1 MLYVGIDCHKRYTQV
16 NAIDEAPVG
25 VADQK

>member
-1 MLYVGIDCHKRYTQV
+1 MPYVGLDYHKRYAHL
-16 NAIDEAPVG
+16 NAIDEATVG